1 MEMIAQCIPY
11 QMYVKY
17 HLRVFKRVAFW
28 TGILV
33 VKVNQRVYVNSL
45 YLKTISTPI
54 QFICHLACVADVI

>member
-54 QFICHLACVADVI
+54 